1 MVYIGQ
7 NSVRLIFLSI
17 LNMVDRYSL
26 TASASMVAE
35 RFSVEVPEVYK
46 PRYNAAPSQ
55 LLPVITSS
63 GRQGLSWFY
72 WGRPPQ
78 FARNKNLGEKIINLA
93 VETLQEKPVLK
104 KTLIQHRCVIP
115 ADGLYGWRKV
125 GKKTSIPHRFT
136 LNDQRIFSFA
146 GLWEEFEDEDA
157 TILHTFTLIT
167 TLANELVSAVTE
179 RMPVIF
185 NRACEDIWLSSNP
198 SETELINIL
207 VSYPASK
214 MSVYTVSPGIS
225 NTKNDFPSII
235 LPAPSADQH
244 GNLTLFD

>member
-1 MVYIGQ
+1 M
-7 NSVRLIFLSI
+7 F
-17 LNMVDRYSL
+17 DRYSL
-26 TASASMVAE
+26 TASASSVAE
-35 RFSVEVPEVYK
+35 RFSVEVPEFYK

-55 LLPVITSS
+55 LLPVVTSS

-78 FARNKNLGEKIINLA
+78 FAHNKNLGEKIINLP

-104 KTLIQHRCVIP
+104 KALIQHRCIIP
-115 ADGLYGWRKV
+115 ADGLYGWKKV

-136 LNDQRIFSFA
+136 VTDQEIFSLA
-146 GLWEEFEDEDA
+146 GLWEEFEDEDG
-157 TILHTFTLIT
+157 TVLHTFTLIT
-167 TLANELVSAVTE
+167 TLANELVSATTE

-185 NRACEDIWLSSNP
+185 DRSREDIWLSGNTA
-198 SETELINIL
+198 EAELLGML

-225 NTKNDFPSII
+225 NPKNDYPSII
-235 LPAPSADQH
+235 IPAPASDQH

>member
-1 MVYIGQ
+1 M
-7 NSVRLIFLSI
+7 F
-17 LNMVDRYSL
+17 DRYSL
-26 TASASMVAE
+26 TASANTVAE
-35 RFSVEVPEVYK
+35 RFSVEVPEFYK

-78 FARNKNLGEKIINLA
+78 FARNKNLGEKIINLP

-104 KTLIQHRCVIP
+104 KALIQHRCIIP
-115 ADGLYGWRKV
+115 ADGLYGWKKV

-136 LNDQRIFSFA
+136 VTDQEIFSLA
-146 GLWEEFEDEDA
+146 GLWEEFEDEDGTA
-157 TILHTFTLIT
+157 LHTFTLIT
-167 TLANELVSAVTE
+167 TLANELVSATTE

-185 NRACEDIWLSSNP
+185 DKSREDLWLSGNP
-198 SETELINIL
+198 AEAELLSML

-214 MSVYTVSPGIS
+214 MSVYTVSAGIS
-225 NTKNDFPSII
+225 NPKNDYPSII
-235 LPAPSADQH
+235 FPAPASDQH

>member
-1 MVYIGQ
+1 M
-7 NSVRLIFLSI
+7 F
-17 LNMVDRYSL
+17 DRYSL
-26 TASASMVAE
+26 TATASHVAE
-35 RFSVEVPEVYK
+35 RFSVEVPEFYK

-78 FARNKNLGEKIINLA
+78 FARNKNLGEKIINLP

-104 KTLIQHRCVIP
+104 KALIQHRCIIP
-115 ADGLYGWRKV
+115 ADGLYGWKKV

-136 LNDQRIFSFA
+136 VTDQEVFSFA
-146 GLWEEFEDEDA
+146 GLWEEFEDEDG
-157 TILHTFTLIT
+157 TILHTFTVIT
-167 TLANELVSAVTE
+167 TLANELLSTTTE

-185 NRACEDIWLSSNP
+185 DKAHEDAWLSGNS
-198 SETELINIL
+198 TEAELL
-207 VSYPASK
+207 SMLMSYPASK
-214 MSVYTVSPGIS
+214 MSVYTVSAGIS
-225 NTKNDFPSII
+225 NPKNDYPSII
-235 LPAPSADQH
+235 LPAPASDQH

>member
-1 MVYIGQ
+1 MI
-7 NSVRLIFLSI
+7 
-17 LNMVDRYSL
+17 DRYSL
-26 TASASMVAE
+26 TASATTLAE
-35 RFSVEVPEVYK
+35 RFSVEIPEFYK

-78 FARNKNLGEKIINLA
+78 FAHNKNLGEKIINLS
-93 VETLQEKPVLK
+93 VETLREKPVLK
-104 KTLIQHRCVIP
+104 KALIQHRCIIP
-115 ADGLYGWRKV
+115 ADGFYAWKKI
-125 GKKTSIPHRFT
+125 GKKTLIPHRF
-136 LNDQRIFSFA
+136 LVADQALFSFA
-146 GLWEEFEDEDA
+146 GLWEEFEDEEG

-167 TLANELVSAVTE
+167 TLANEMVSSATD
-179 RMPVIF
+179 RMPIIF
-185 NRACEDIWLSSNP
+185 DKEQEELWLSGKTP
-198 SETELINIL
+198 ERELLQSL

-225 NTKNDFPSII
+225 NTRNDFPSII
-235 LPAPSADQH
+235 LSVPASDQH

>member
-1 MVYIGQ
+1 
-7 NSVRLIFLSI
+7 
-17 LNMVDRYSL
+17 
-26 TASASMVAE
+26 VAE
-35 RFSVEVPEVYK
+35 RFSVEVPEFYK

-78 FARNKNLGEKIINLA
+78 FARNKNLGEKIINLP

-104 KTLIQHRCVIP
+104 KALIQHRCIIP
-115 ADGLYGWRKV
+115 ADGLYGWKKV

-136 LNDQRIFSFA
+136 VTDQELFSLA
-146 GLWEEFEDEDA
+146 GLWEEFEDEDG
-157 TILHTFTLIT
+157 TVLHTFTLIT
-167 TLANELVSAVTE
+167 TIANELVSATTE

-185 NRACEDIWLSSNP
+185 DKSREDIWLSGNP
-198 SETELINIL
+198 VEAELLSML

-225 NTKNDFPSII
+225 NPKNDYPSII
-235 LPAPSADQH
+235 LPAPASDQH

>member
-1 MVYIGQ
+1 M
-7 NSVRLIFLSI
+7 F
-17 LNMVDRYSL
+17 DRYSL
-26 TASASMVAE
+26 TASANNVAE
-35 RFSVEVPEVYK
+35 RFSVEVPEFYK

-78 FARNKNLGEKIINLA
+78 FARNKNLGEKIINLS

-104 KTLIQHRCVIP
+104 KALIQHRCIIP
-115 ADGLYGWRKV
+115 ADGLYGWKKV

-136 LNDQRIFSFA
+136 VTDQEIFSLA
-146 GLWEEFEDEDA
+146 GLWEEFEDEDG
-157 TILHTFTLIT
+157 TLLHTFTLIT
-167 TLANELVSAVTE
+167 TLANELVSATTE

-185 NRACEDIWLSSNP
+185 NKAHKDIWLSSNP
-198 SETELINIL
+198 AEADLINLL

-214 MSVYTVSPGIS
+214 MSVYTISPGIS
-225 NTKNDFPSII
+225 DPKNDYPSII
-235 LPAPSADQH
+235 LPAPASDQH